1 MFLSPPLSV
10 ARTSSKPLTTLCS
23 LCLSFLLS
31 LGKFTLFKETKWCN
45 SRHGTPLPR
54 PRFCILSDYVCN
66 TSHGLCDFSSISA
79 LKSRGNGR
87 CSHASHESRSRFTLI
102 VFKSNYHDYFH
113 KHRVRATS
121 VSSLL
126 LPWANNCSKV
136 RPIRDARVSE
146 RGRFIIGEDARKIVC
161 CRKMKF
167 T

>member
-23 LCLSFLLS
+23 LCFSLSLCLSLLLS

-113 KHRVRATS
+113 KHRVRATF

-136 RPIRDARVSE
+136 RPIRETRE
-146 RGRFIIGEDARKIVC
+146 FPKGEDLS
-161 CRKMKF
+161 
-167 T
+167 